1 MEKIHIS
8 FIKDLKNKQFFAL
21 FIYLRELLDEHTS
34 EFATLNQAGERIKS
48 HHENLLLLQDTKL
61 RHPLTEVINTKVR
74 NRTEYLACLRMTI
87 EAKLLSH
94 IPEERVAATRLK
106 LWMRAYRK
114 DIHKPSIDIQGQLAK
129 YLLHDREENT
139 DVKEYAT
146 LLNLD
151 DLLNTIE
158 HITTE
163 IERLTLERIRDRN
176 KRAVNG
182 KEVRKAAYKDF
193 QLLINAIELGY
204 SLSPDEEE
212 KAQIAKLSRVINEHL
227 KSFRTEL
234 KSRNTK
240 RKNKKEIE
248 VAVKELIEVEAK
260 EDDSS
265 LVVTDNELHISK
277 THKYHDSSP
286 SQPTTSDS
294 KIENKK
300 VERDNKFNRENGSK
314 GSSPTRIER
323 DSDREGDMKSPP
335 L

>member
-8 FIKDLKNKQFFAL
+8 FIKDLKNKQFFSL
-21 FIYLRELLDEHTS
+21 FIYLRELLDENKS
-34 EFATLNQAGERIKS
+34 DNATLNQAGERVKS
-48 HHENLLLLQDTKL
+48 HHDKLLLLQDTKL

-74 NRTEYLACLRMTI
+74 NRTEYLACLRMLI

-106 LWMRAYRK
+106 LWMRAYKK
-114 DIHKPSIDIQGQLAK
+114 DIHKPSIDIQGQLVK
-129 YLLHDREENT
+129 YLLHDREENA

-151 DLLNTIE
+151 DLLDTIE

-163 IERLTLERIRDRN
+163 IECLTLERIRDRN

-182 KEVRKAAYKDF
+182 KEVRQASYKDF
-193 QLLINAIELGY
+193 HLLINAIELGY
-204 SLSPDEEE
+204 SLSHDEEE

-227 KSFRTEL
+227 KKLRTEL

-240 RKNKKEIE
+240 RKNRKEIE
-248 VAVKELIEVEAK
+248 EAVKELIEVEDK
-260 EDDSS
+260 EDDNT
-265 LVVTDNELHISK
+265 LVIADNELHINETRK
-277 THKYHDSSP
+277 DNDSSP
-286 SQPTTSDS
+286 TQLTTSNT

-300 VERDNKFNRENGSK
+300 VERDKKLNRENGSK

-323 DSDREGDMKSPP
+323 DSDSEGDMKLPP